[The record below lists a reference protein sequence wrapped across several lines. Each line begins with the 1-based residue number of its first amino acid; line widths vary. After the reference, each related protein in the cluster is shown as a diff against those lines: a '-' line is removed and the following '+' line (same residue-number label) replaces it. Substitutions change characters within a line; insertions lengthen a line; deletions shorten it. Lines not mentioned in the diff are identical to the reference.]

1 MIPDLKKKFAGIQKD
16 HSPEPRPF
24 YCHFTSVIDTRSTKL
39 ILLSGRPWFSLN
51 AFWCWAHAFP
61 SSPRHD
67 FTSQFEKELLN
78 GMSRTKPLLSAS
90 HILMACVIVTVVN
103 TRYSFHLLTIL
114 RASSHGPPQRNGSS
128 ITNWCRT
135 VVPLPISTTVYC
147 AVACVVLT
155 YTGNTARWWFTLRT
169 SPVITR
175 HTNDCQEMAW
185 IFQHSVQNT

>member
-78 GMSRTKPLLSAS
+78 GMSRTKPLLSAG

-114 RASSHGPPQRNGSS
+114 RASSHGPPQRNGLFYYQLMSHCRSS
-128 ITNWCRT
+128 PDFHHCILRRRLCCTNLYWQYSKMVIYVTYITSHYKAHEWLSRNG
-135 VVPLPISTTVYC
+135 VDIST
-147 AVACVVLT
+147 
-155 YTGNTARWWFTLRT
+155 
-169 SPVITR
+169 
-175 HTNDCQEMAW
+175 
-185 IFQHSVQNT
+185 